1 MTCPFDKKEL
11 IVSQIIENQ
20 FLIKGLQKSSL
31 INITCDKHPNNQAE
45 FCCIEHKVLICS
57 KCAIIDHQGHAL
69 KDIKREDLVQFC
81 TKANNI
87 IDEES
92 QKLAIMKDG
101 FNSYIA
107 SDVNLTSEQ
116 FMQMVECLK
125 RVLRLRESERQQNG
139 EEEEKKGHTPDNED
153 AKLMQIFGVSEER
166 VN

>member
-1 MTCPFDKKEL
+1 M
-11 IVSQIIENQ
+11 
-20 FLIKGLQKSSL
+20 
-31 INITCDKHPNNQAE
+31 
-45 FCCIEHKVLICS
+45 
-57 KCAIIDHQGHAL
+57 

-125 RVLRLRESERQQNG
+125 RVLRLRESER
-139 EEEEKKGHTPDNED
+139 
-153 AKLMQIFGVSEER
+153 
-166 VN
+166 

>member
-11 IVSQIIENQ
+11 ILSQITENQ
-20 FLIKGLQKSSL
+20 FLIKGLLKSTL

-57 KCAIIDHQGHAL
+57 KCAILDHQGHDL
-69 KDIKREDLVQFC
+69 KDIKRDDLVQFC
-81 TKANNI
+81 TKANII

-92 QKLAIMKDG
+92 QKLAIVKDG
-101 FNSYIA
+101 LNSYIA

-125 RVLRLRESERQQNG
+125 RILKLRESEREQND
-139 EEEEKKGHTPDNED
+139 EEEKKDDPTPY
-153 AKLMQIFGVSEER
+153 
-166 VN
+166 

>member
-1 MTCPFDKKEL
+1 MKCPFDKKEL
-11 IVSQIIENQ
+11 VVSQIIENQ
-20 FLIKGLQKSSL
+20 HLIKSLQKSTL

-45 FCCIEHKVLICS
+45 FYCIEHKTLICS
-57 KCAIIDHQGHAL
+57 KCAILGHHDHVEEL
-69 KDIKREDLVQFC
+69 KDIKRDDLVQFC

-92 QKLAIMKDG
+92 QKLAIIKDG

-125 RVLRLRESERQQNG
+125 RILKLRESEREQND
-139 EEEEKKGHTPDNED
+139 EEEKKEDPTPY
-153 AKLMQIFGVSEER
+153 
-166 VN
+166 